1 MLYRNASIFAFAC
14 MLGAVGCRDN
24 GAVTPVDLSMAGGG
38 GGGTGGGS
46 GGDMATAGM
55 KTYIVAT
62 IAMMRQGAPG
72 DYELD
77 DVVAIA
83 LTSSTTSPHLYAQD
97 AAGGDF
103 SAIKTNC
110 SSSSTSHPCTVAST
124 VHTVAVGHKVTIKG
138 TYIKASAMNGGSENF
153 YIDSITDNGAGTL
166 PAVKMVALTDVQRN
180 ATTKASWFQH
190 VQVSPAPAAHKVY
203 DVSPT
208 ELAFSGATK
217 CPYQLGFGLAPAA
230 TAGAGA
236 SQCVDMTS
244 QPAAATAPDPT
255 EVLIGTDFFT
265 TFKMTSDC
273 RCYTMFTDTPV
284 TTAMS
289 TTKLGGILIYDT
301 VFGSMPAKG
310 YQYLSPLDNTTD
322 VQIQ

>member
-14 MLGAVGCRDN
+14 MLGAAGCRDN
-24 GAVTPVDLSMAGGG
+24 GNVPPVDLSSGGSVDMAGGG
-38 GGGTGGGS
+38 S
-46 GGDMATAGM
+46 GNDLTT
-55 KTYIVAT
+55 KNYTVAT
-62 IAMMRQGAPG
+62 IAAMRQGAPG

-77 DVVAIA
+77 NVIAIA

-97 AAGGDF
+97 AGGGPF
-103 SAIKTNC
+103 TAIKTNC

-124 VHTVAVGHKVTIKG
+124 VHTVTVGHSVTLKG
-138 TYIKASAMNGGSENF
+138 TFIKASAANGGSENF

-166 PAVKMVALTDVQRN
+166 PAVTTVALTDVQRN

-190 VQVSPAPAAHKVY
+190 VVVSPAPAAHKVY

-217 CPYQLGFGLAPAA
+217 CPYQLGFGMAPAA
-230 TAGAGA
+230 TAGAAA
-236 SQCVDMTS
+236 SQCTDMTS

-301 VFGSMPAKG
+301 VFGSSPVKG
-310 YQYLSPLDNTTD
+310 YQYLAPLDNTTD
-322 VQIQ
+322 VTIQ